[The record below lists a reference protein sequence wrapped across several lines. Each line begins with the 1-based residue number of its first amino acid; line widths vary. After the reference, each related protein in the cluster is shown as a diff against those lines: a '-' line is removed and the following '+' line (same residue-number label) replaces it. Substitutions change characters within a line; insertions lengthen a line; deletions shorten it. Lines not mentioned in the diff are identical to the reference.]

1 MASLMHCVIPQLV
14 ARSGASSIRH
24 RSMATLSSSTPTK
37 ASNTIKGAAGKV
49 SGNNATTAAAKAAT
63 PPPPPPSAN
72 ANANAAA
79 EENPLWELW
88 RTHKHNKLAIGT
100 VLVAALMGDAAVS
113 WAFFRKK
120 NKDGEGEGS
129 EDAAA
134 VAAAVAAAERVA
146 NTSVA
151 ATVA

>member
-1 MASLMHCVIPQLV
+1 MHCVIPQLV
-14 ARSGASSIRH
+14 ARSGASSVRH

-49 SGNNATTAAAKAAT
+49 SGTNATTAAAKAAT
-63 PPPPPPSAN
+63 PPPPPPAPAN
-72 ANANAAA
+72 ATAA
-79 EENPLWELW
+79 EENPLWVLW
-88 RTHKHNKLAIGT
+88 RDHKHNKWAIGT

-113 WAFFRKK
+113 WALFGNKK
-120 NKDGEGEGS
+120 KDGEGEGS
-129 EDAAA
+129 ED
-134 VAAAVAAAERVA
+134 VAAAVAAAEKVA

>member
-14 ARSGASSIRH
+14 ARSGASSVRH

-37 ASNTIKGAAGKV
+37 ATNTIKGAAGKV
-49 SGNNATTAAAKAAT
+49 PGTNATTTAAKAAT
-63 PPPPPPSAN
+63 SPPPPPTPAN
-72 ANANAAA
+72 ATAA
-79 EENPLWELW
+79 EANPLWELW
-88 RTHKHNKLAIGT
+88 KEHKNNKWALGT

-113 WAFFRKK
+113 WALFGNKK
-120 NKDGEGEGS
+120 KDGEGEGS
-129 EDAAA
+129 EE
-134 VAAAVAAAERVA
+134 AVAAAEKVA

>member
-14 ARSGASSIRH
+14 ARSGASSVRH

-37 ASNTIKGAAGKV
+37 ATNTIKGATGKV
-49 SGNNATTAAAKAAT
+49 SGTNNTTTAAAKSAT
-63 PPPPPPSAN
+63 PPFSPPAPAN
-72 ANANAAA
+72 ATAA
-79 EENPLWELW
+79 EVNPLWELW
-88 RTHKHNKLAIGT
+88 KEHKSNKWALGT

-113 WAFFRKK
+113 WALFGNKK
-120 NKDGEGEGS
+120 KVGEGEGS
-129 EDAAA
+129 EEAAA
-134 VAAAVAAAERVA
+134 AAAAAAAEKVA